1 MEEKEKKDEN
11 KKEKKEKKK
20 NNNRQLKL
28 VIAILISVVLV
39 MEDVY
44 VMINMPQNFLI
55 MATVTVLLL
64 VAVYF
69 AIESVTSEIKEN
81 QAQKAEQYENLSK
94 TEKATYVLLRKA
106 FEDLYELIE
115 DGNRTE
121 KLNTEEIIHAQ
132 KAVAKVTIGRSKEN
146 SDALMNSNDKIIEK
160 MAALEAVLSENGQQQ
175 AAQAQDKQ
183 YVQDIINTQNKI
195 LDELNRLQQSIK
207 QNADNISNLDNKLE
221 YKLERIQDKMAD
233 ISAHAF
239 VERRTVEEKPAAVP
253 VVEPEPVVKEEP
265 AAEPEPVIKEE
276 PAAEPEPVMEEA
288 PAAEPEPVMEEAPA
302 AEPEP
307 VIEDEPI
314 ADTELQL
321 DEPMEDTDI
330 ELGFGDEPIVDT
342 MPEIDAAPDNTP
354 EDSIPVE
361 KIPPEDEVIEEEK
374 PPMPDLS
381 DPNKVMTPEEIA
393 ALIANL

>member
-160 MAALEAVLSENGQQQ
+160 MVALEAVLSENGQQQ

-207 QNADNISNLDNKLE
+207 QNVDNISNLDNKLE

-239 VERRTVEEKPAAVP
+239 VERRTVEEKPAA
-253 VVEPEPVVKEEP
+253 EPVV
-265 AAEPEPVIKEE
+265 EPEPVIKEE
-276 PAAEPEPVMEEA
+276 

-361 KIPPEDEVIEEEK
+361 KIPPEDEVVEEEK